1 MKQVAENVFQIP
13 LMPRNSINCYVIDD
27 VLVDAGIKS
36 SGKKILKAIEGY
48 QISKH
53 ALTHAHADHQGASK
67 EICMRLGV
75 PLLSSEIERENA
87 ESGYATRNYPDR
99 DGLIAKFQ
107 QKFWAGP
114 GHPVDQTLKEG
125 NMVGSFEVIDTPGHA
140 PGHISFFRRHDG
152 VLIAGDALVNMNLL
166 TTKVGLDLPPA
177 AFTTDQQQN
186 IQSIKKLH
194 SLSPKIICFGHGPVL
209 RDMGKFDAFA
219 RKLP

>member
-36 SGKKILKAIEGY
+36 SGKNILKEIEGH

-67 EICMRLGV
+67 EICMRLGI

-87 ESGYATRNYPDR
+87 ESGFATRNYPDR

-114 GHPVDQTLKEG
+114 GHSVDQTLKEG
-125 NMVGSFEVIDTPGHA
+125 DMVGSFEVIDTPGHA

-152 VLIAGDALVNMNLL
+152 VLIAGYALVNMNLL
-166 TTKVGLDLPPA
+166 TTKVGLGLPPA

-186 IQSIKKLH
+186 IRSIKKLH
-194 SLSPKIICFGHGPVL
+194 ALSPKIICFGHGPVL
-209 RDMGKFDAFA
+209 HDMDKFDDFV